1 MTTSI
6 SPTDGSA
13 SSAKVSV
20 DKSMTRDVSAGP
32 QSATLHSVTAPVDT
46 RVTLIRVP
54 KGSVRWAHV
63 RSGAPNH
70 EATPRSVCPV
80 GGWAGFTTDGSD
92 TTTPP
97 VVVVIVVVVAGRA
110 AVVGGGDDV
119 VDRPAAVVVVV
130 SGRAVVLDAG
140 FATGRTTAADVGGAA
155 ARAVVAGDSAAAA
168 ASTAAPPAGW
178 CGVPG

>member
-1 MTTSI
+1 MTTSM

-13 SSAKVSV
+13 SSSNVSV

-46 RVTLIRVP
+46 RVTLITVP
-54 KGSVRWAHV
+54 NGSVRWAHV

-70 EATPRSVCPV
+70 DATPRSVCPE
-80 GGWAGFTTDGSD
+80 GCWAGRTSDGSD

-97 VVVVIVVVVAGRA
+97 VVVVVVAGA
-110 AVVGGGDDV
+110 AVVGGADDEV
-119 VDRPAAVVVVV
+119 VACRAAAAVVDV
-130 SGRAVVLDAG
+130 
-140 FATGRTTAADVGGAA
+140 VGGAA
-155 ARAVVAGDSAAAA
+155 VLDVVVGRTVDVGRAAAGAVVDEVGADSTATA
-168 ASTAAPPAGW
+168 ASTPARPAGT